1 VCLEFG
7 VTAFSDEV
15 SIDSL
20 SIKKPDESEDELVY
34 EGPEFT

>member
-20 SIKKPDESEDELVY
+20 SIKKPDKSEDELVY